1 MEEKILPSSNK
12 KNKKKN
18 ESDKEIA
25 KESIKYALFSENSS
39 YINVNELFKTYFENS
54 KPYTCKI
61 KNQNNYIFSFLN
73 NPQVLLTINHFK
85 KLEDANSYYK
95 LFQFFLIFIDIENI
109 SSNFLDKT
117 IEIIIESDENNLKK
131 KFYIIGFYQENENE
145 KIYQKNIINTANSKG
160 IDYTYNDVNIND
172 IESFGKILEK
182 IANDSHNILI
192 ENYLNQRS
200 SELIGEDTSNS
211 HCLIY

>member
-54 KPYTCKI
+54 KPDPCKI
-61 KNQNNYIFSFLN
+61 KNQNNYIFSFLS
-73 NPQVLLTINHFK
+73 NPQILLTINHFK

-95 LFQFFLIFIDIENI
+95 LFQFFLIFIDIQNI
-109 SSNFLDKT
+109 SSNFLEKA

-131 KFYIIGFYQENENE
+131 KFYIIGFFQENDNE
-145 KIYQKNIINTANSKG
+145 KIDQKDIINTANSKG